1 MGFAEME
8 EANTRISRL
17 ADSSTGESRTAAREV
32 DRRKQRRKEAKKR
45 MGSRLPQESEKRKY
59 MESK

>member
-17 ADSSTGESRTAAREV
+17 ADSTTGESRTAAREE
-32 DRRKQRRKEAKKR
+32 DGRKRRRKEAKGEWVAGCYGK
-45 MGSRLPQESEKRKY
+45 SERKKY
-59 MESK
+59 TESK